1 MRIAYLI
8 LAHDTPSH
16 VGRLVSALAGENSS
30 FLIHIDSKACLGSF
44 EDEVSGDV
52 AFTKRRVSVFW
63 GDFTQVEAI
72 LTLIREALADPRH
85 FDRFVLLSGAD
96 YPVRSAGYV
105 ADFFARNPDKEFI
118 NVVPMSDRMG
128 KSLTRLINY
137 RLRPKTPRPIRAIQ
151 RGLMILHVLP
161 RTRDY
166 RAVLGDMEPLGGS
179 TWWALTRDA
188 CRYIADFASRN
199 PRFLKFHEHTRC
211 PDESFFQTILGNST
225 FRPRIVRN
233 LTWADWAAGGANP
246 ATLGQRHLEWLGSLP
261 SFPDT
266 DQYGPGEILFARKFP
281 DNTAELVEDLQ
292 RRIAASESPANR
304 RASGKTLR
312 PDRPRGMTRASSIR
326 R

>member
-1 MRIAYLI
+1 MRIVYLI
-8 LAHDTPSH
+8 LAHNTPNH
-16 VGRLVSALAGENSS
+16 VGRLVAALAGENSS
-30 FLIHIDSKACLGSF
+30 MLIHVDRRAPLGSY
-44 EDEVSGDV
+44 ESQVSGDV
-52 AFTKRRVSVFW
+52 AFTKRRISVFW

-96 YPVRSAGYV
+96 YPVRSARYV
-105 ADFFARNPDKEFI
+105 ADFFARNPDEEFI
-118 NVVPMSDRMG
+118 NVVPMSEKVG
-128 KSLTRLINY
+128 KPLARLINY
-137 RLRPKTPRPIRAIQ
+137 WLRRKTPRPIRAIQ

-188 CRYIADFASRN
+188 CQYIADFASRN

-233 LTWADWAAGGANP
+233 LTWADWTAGGANP

-281 DNTAELVEDLQ
+281 DDSAELVDDLR
-292 RRIAASESPANR
+292 RRIAAGESPVKR
-304 RASGKTLR
+304 GASGKTRTLN
-312 PDRPRGMTRASSIR
+312 RPRR
-326 R
+326 